1 MTCAFSSCLELLE
14 AAAAATAAAAAAAT
28 AEREREREREGG
40 REGGRERE
48 REGGAR
54 EREIL
59 HQAEFSLPETACADL
74 KIHTL
79 RNCPTETAEQ
89 PFSGFLRF
97 ALLGSS
103 FLGEK
108 PWITARLG
116 HGAILFDAWGAAAGC
131 KSHQG

>member
-1 MTCAFSSCLELLE
+1 MCRLEDPHAEKLSDRDSG
-14 AAAAATAAAAAAAT
+14 TA
-28 AEREREREREGG
+28 
-40 REGGRERE
+40 
-48 REGGAR
+48 
-54 EREIL
+54 
-59 HQAEFSLPETACADL
+59 
-74 KIHTL
+74 
-79 RNCPTETAEQ
+79 
-89 PFSGFLRF
+89 FLRF